1 MKEIKATVYKFE
13 ELADDVKKKIIERE
27 RFNIMDNCMEIYSD
41 DYHGTLMKLQ
51 DAVCCKARNWSVDY
65 CDYNFRLEFGNHSMF
80 DYMSAD
86 EICGK
91 YLFRYVNSIID
102 NFAKGRWYS
111 ASWDA
116 KNRVLHCGKGK
127 LDRHSRIIME
137 YDNCPLTGMC
147 YECGFEDVLL
157 KYYRTWTS
165 YPATYSLRD
174 LMHDCFNAFFKEWY
188 DEYQYWASDEGVIE
202 QLSNSSQYEDEI
214 FFEDGTEC
222 HDLSRFV
229 A

>member
-1 MKEIKATVYKFE
+1 MKEIKATIYKFE
-13 ELADDVKKKIIERE
+13 ELADNVKKKIIERE
-27 RFNIMDNCMEIYSD
+27 RFNVMDDCMESYGD
-41 DYHGTLMKLQ
+41 DYESTLTALQ
-51 DAVCCKARNWSVDY
+51 DAVHCKARDWQVDY
-65 CDYNFRLEFGNHSMF
+65 CDYRYRLKFGNHPMF

-102 NFAKGRWYS
+102 NFF
-111 ASWDA
+111 
-116 KNRVLHCGKGK
+116 KGK
-127 LDRHSRIIME
+127 YYSTPGCYVDGKYHYRYRHSRVLL
-137 YDNCPLTGMC
+137 DDDACPLTGMG
-147 YECGFEDVLL
+147 YECSFENVLM

-165 YPATYSLRD
+165 YPASYSLRD
-174 LMHDCFNAFFKEWY
+174 LMHDCFDAFFKDWY

-214 FFEDGTEC
+214 FFEDGSKC
-222 HDLSRFV
+222 RDISKFV